1 MRCDSGS
8 QGRRETYRLEGN
20 YVLKQQDIDGLWRR
34 FPDAVSVGGWTMDDH
49 PAEGF
54 YAFDRKPCRQAK
66 IPGPYNIPYRCIC
79 SKNIGNLMMAGRNIS
94 CSHVAFTSTRV
105 MHVRIFGPG
114 SWHGGC
120 NMPKRGGFAE
130 TARRKSKTCQ

>member
-1 MRCDSGS
+1 
-8 QGRRETYRLEGN
+8 
-20 YVLKQQDIDGLWRR
+20 
-34 FPDAVSVGGWTMDDH
+34 MDDH

-66 IPGPYNIPYRCIC
+66 IPGPYNIPYRRIC

-114 SWHGGC
+114 SWNGGC
-120 NMPKRGGFAE
+120 NMFKRGGVRQNSSAKIKNLSIAYSRISCA
-130 TARRKSKTCQ
+130 TDWPYSTLKTTMKTTLPAMQK